1 MPAALPVMNSRCEKP
16 EAHAYQELTGYS
28 LLHVNVQRKGTP
40 ERTRRP
46 ARVALPKQVEEDGK
60 SECLPVM
67 GGIGDETIALTRKR
81 ADFHLVT
88 LREKG
93 LCNR

>member
-1 MPAALPVMNSRCEKP
+1 MPAALPVMNSMCEKLEP
-16 EAHAYQELTGYS
+16 HVYQELTGYL

-67 GGIGDETIALTRKR
+67 GGIGDETIALT
-81 ADFHLVT
+81 
-88 LREKG
+88 
-93 LCNR
+93 